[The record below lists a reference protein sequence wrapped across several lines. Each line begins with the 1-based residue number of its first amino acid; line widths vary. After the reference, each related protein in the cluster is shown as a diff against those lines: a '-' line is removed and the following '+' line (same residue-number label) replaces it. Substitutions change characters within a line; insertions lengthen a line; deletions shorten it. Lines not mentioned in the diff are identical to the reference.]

1 MVKLKTRD
9 EIEAM
14 RESGRIAA
22 ETLRLVGAAVAP
34 GVTTGDLDAMAE
46 EYIRSQGAEPA
57 FKGYGEEKN
66 PFPATLC
73 ISIDSEV
80 VHGIP
85 GGRILKN
92 GELVSLDVGV
102 LKNGWYGDHALTF
115 AVGAVSDEKQ
125 RLMNVTKESLRLG
138 IEQAIAGNKLHDI
151 SAAVES
157 YVVDHGFS
165 VVRDLCGHG
174 LGRSLHEEPS
184 VPNYGKKGTGMVL
197 KNGMTIAIEPMV
209 NVGTWQVIVLDDG
222 WTVVT
227 KDGKPSAHFE
237 HTVAIVDG
245 KAEILTQ

>member
-34 GVTTGDLDAMAE
+34 GVTTRELDAMAE
-46 EYIRSQGAEPA
+46 EYIRSRGAEPA
-57 FKGYGEEKN
+57 FKGYGDTRN

-73 ISIDSEV
+73 ISVDSEV

-85 GGRILKN
+85 GGRVLKD

-102 LKNGWYGDHALTF
+102 LKDGWYGDHALTF
-115 AVGAVSDEKQ
+115 AVGAVSEEKR
-125 RLMNVTKESLRLG
+125 RLMDVTKESLKVG
-138 IEQAIAGNKLHDI
+138 IEQAVAGNKVHDI
-151 SAAVES
+151 SFAVES
-157 YVVDHGFS
+157 YVAGHGFS

-184 VPNYGKKGTGMVL
+184 VPNFGKKGTGMVL
-197 KNGMTIAIEPMV
+197 KDGMTIAIEPMV
-209 NVGTWQVIVLDDG
+209 NAGTWQVVVLDDG

-227 KDGKPSAHFE
+227 KDGRPSAHFE

>member
-34 GVTTGDLDAMAE
+34 GVTTRDLDAMAE

-57 FKGYGEEKN
+57 FKGYGDAKN

-125 RLMNVTKESLRLG
+125 RLMDVTKESLRLG

>member
-1 MVKLKTRD
+1 MVQLKTKE
-9 EIEAM
+9 EIASM

-34 GVTTGDLDAMAE
+34 GVTTRDLDAMAE
-46 EYIRSQGAEPA
+46 EYIRSCGAEPA
-57 FKGYGEEKN
+57 FKGYGDKQN
-66 PFPATLC
+66 PFPAALC
-73 ISIDSEV
+73 ISIDDEV

-85 GGRILKN
+85 GGRILKD

-125 RLMNVTKESLRLG
+125 KLLEVTLESLRRG
-138 IEQAIAGNKLHDI
+138 IEQAVVGNKVHDI
-151 SAAVES
+151 SHAVES
-157 YVVDHGFS
+157 YVVEHGFS
-165 VVRDLCGHG
+165 VVRELCGHG
-174 LGRSLHEEPS
+174 LGRSLHEEPN
-184 VPNYGKKGTGMVL
+184 VPNYGKKGTGL
-197 KNGMTIAIEPMV
+197 TLREGMTIAIEPMV
-209 NVGTWQVIVLDDG
+209 NVGTWQVLVQDDG

-245 KAEILTQ
+245 RPEVLTQ